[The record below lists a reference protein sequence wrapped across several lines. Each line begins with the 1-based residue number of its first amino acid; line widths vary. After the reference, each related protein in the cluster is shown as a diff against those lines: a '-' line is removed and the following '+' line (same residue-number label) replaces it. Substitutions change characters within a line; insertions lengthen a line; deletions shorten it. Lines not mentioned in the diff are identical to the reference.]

1 MSKHKGVQQV
11 KSGLK
16 VMVRDGKVDQ
26 AVRYLK
32 RLVQQEGLLADIR
45 SHEFYEKPS
54 VKARRRHE
62 AAVKR
67 ERKRLRDD
75 RNR

>member
-11 KSGLK
+11 KTGLK

-26 AVRYLK
+26 AARMLK
-32 RLVQQEGLLADIR
+32 RLVQQEGLLSDIR
-45 SHEFYEKPS
+45 KNEYYEKPS
-54 VKARRRHE
+54 VKARTRHE

-67 ERKRLRDD
+67 ERKRRRDEQ
-75 RNR
+75 NR